1 MILKHYKFLAVPWFC
16 FSNFRLNCWHIVWP
30 HQLSTGSGPA
40 VEFEENE
47 VGIRPTS
54 QFSPP
59 SETFRSFSDPLHE
72 IKTKIETKKTT
83 RMSLLASS
91 DYFAAECLV
100 SISSGP
106 VLHRPTPVAPT
117 SQPAPV
123 GLHPGELDGSSEDR
137 EVRETLRLEG
147 TNMMTVAG
155 ILTDLHSKF
164 RPMSAYSE
172 SSNSSCGGESGY
184 TTLSDPTTPTMTPS
198 ATPVPGQQQQHL
210 RGPGGVGP
218 PRSPVKRHQCTF
230 DGCDRVYGKSS
241 HLKAH
246 IRTHTGT
253 QLPLDYISTL
263 WNILASFI
271 QPHRIPSS
279 LLLFLPTLTTR

>member
-1 MILKHYKFLAVPWFC
+1 
-16 FSNFRLNCWHIVWP
+16 
-30 HQLSTGSGPA
+30 
-40 VEFEENE
+40 
-47 VGIRPTS
+47 
-54 QFSPP
+54 
-59 SETFRSFSDPLHE
+59 
-72 IKTKIETKKTT
+72 
-83 RMSLLASS
+83 MSLTASS

-106 VLHRPTPVAPT
+106 VLHRPTPVAPA
-117 SQPAPV
+117 SQSATV
-123 GLHPGELDGSSEDR
+123 GLLPGEADGSSEDR

-147 TNMMTVAG
+147 ANMMVVAG
-155 ILTDLHSKF
+155 ILTDLHGKF

-198 ATPVPGQQQQHL
+198 ATPVPGQQQQQHL
-210 RGPGGVGP
+210 RRGGGGAGA

-253 QLPLDYISTL
+253 ETTTTASHQLQFAGCVSNTLLST
-263 WNILASFI
+263 
-271 QPHRIPSS
+271 Q
-279 LLLFLPTLTTR
+279 

>member
-1 MILKHYKFLAVPWFC
+1 
-16 FSNFRLNCWHIVWP
+16 
-30 HQLSTGSGPA
+30 
-40 VEFEENE
+40 
-47 VGIRPTS
+47 
-54 QFSPP
+54 
-59 SETFRSFSDPLHE
+59 
-72 IKTKIETKKTT
+72 
-83 RMSLLASS
+83 MSLTASS

-100 SISSGP
+100 SFSSGP
-106 VLHRPTPVAPT
+106 VLHRPTPVVHA
-117 SQPAPV
+117 SQPTTV
-123 GLHPGELDGSSEDR
+123 GLLPGEPDGSSEDR

-147 TNMMTVAG
+147 ANMMAVAG
-155 ILTDLHSKF
+155 ILTDLHGKF

-198 ATPVPGQQQQHL
+198 ATPVPGQQL
-210 RGPGGVGP
+210 RAGGGGVGP

-253 QLPLDYISTL
+253 GEHFFFFL
-263 WNILASFI
+263 
-271 QPHRIPSS
+271 SS
-279 LLLFLPTLTTR
+279 DHMFVRRGELGPNLGLVGSAHAPYCCQKI

>member
-1 MILKHYKFLAVPWFC
+1 
-16 FSNFRLNCWHIVWP
+16 
-30 HQLSTGSGPA
+30 
-40 VEFEENE
+40 
-47 VGIRPTS
+47 
-54 QFSPP
+54 
-59 SETFRSFSDPLHE
+59 
-72 IKTKIETKKTT
+72 
-83 RMSLLASS
+83 MSLAASS

-100 SISSGP
+100 SFSSGP
-106 VLHRPTPVAPT
+106 VLHRPTPVVHA
-117 SQPAPV
+117 SQPTTV
-123 GLHPGELDGSSEDR
+123 GLLPGEPDGSSEDR

-147 TNMMTVAG
+147 ANMMAVAG
-155 ILTDLHSKF
+155 ILTDLHGKF

-198 ATPVPGQQQQHL
+198 ATPVPAQQL
-210 RGPGGVGP
+210 RGGGGGAAP

-253 QLPLDYISTL
+253 ESAFTGRSHVRHVR
-263 WNILASFI
+263 AHS
-271 QPHRIPSS
+271 PSLGRLGDAHAHS
-279 LLLFLPTLTTR
+279 VTRRSDATFGK

>member
-1 MILKHYKFLAVPWFC
+1 
-16 FSNFRLNCWHIVWP
+16 
-30 HQLSTGSGPA
+30 
-40 VEFEENE
+40 
-47 VGIRPTS
+47 
-54 QFSPP
+54 
-59 SETFRSFSDPLHE
+59 
-72 IKTKIETKKTT
+72 
-83 RMSLLASS
+83 MSLATSP

-106 VLHRPTPVAPT
+106 VLHRPTPVAPV
-117 SQPAPV
+117 SQPATP
-123 GLHPGELDGSSEDR
+123 GLPFGEPDGSNEDR
-137 EVRETLRLEG
+137 EVRETLKLEG
-147 TNMMTVAG
+147 SNLMTVAS

-198 ATPVPGQQQQHL
+198 ATPVPGQQQA
-210 RGPGGVGP
+210 GGAGL

-253 QLPLDYISTL
+253 ESRLHTSVVLVITLYIHIFQLFDVLFEKRRFGELKRGHKERKPKTNSPL
-263 WNILASFI
+263 IL
-271 QPHRIPSS
+271 
-279 LLLFLPTLTTR
+279 TKK

>member
-1 MILKHYKFLAVPWFC
+1 
-16 FSNFRLNCWHIVWP
+16 
-30 HQLSTGSGPA
+30 
-40 VEFEENE
+40 
-47 VGIRPTS
+47 
-54 QFSPP
+54 
-59 SETFRSFSDPLHE
+59 
-72 IKTKIETKKTT
+72 
-83 RMSLLASS
+83 MSLTASS

-106 VLHRPTPVAPT
+106 VLHRPTPVAPA
-117 SQPAPV
+117 SQPATM
-123 GLHPGELDGSSEDR
+123 GLLPGEPDGSSEDR

-147 TNMMTVAG
+147 ANMMAVAG
-155 ILTDLHSKF
+155 ILTDLHGKF

-198 ATPVPGQQQQHL
+198 ATPVPAQQH
-210 RGPGGVGP
+210 RGGGGGAGGVGA

-246 IRTHTGT
+246 IRTHTGMKC
-253 QLPLDYISTL
+253 PAPPAPIPGIDYCCVVVAMISEL
-263 WNILASFI
+263 WNASCSLFFYDI
-271 QPHRIPSS
+271 GLHFSPSKRSIFLTSTRVGTVTWPNMSGKKGRTKKAPLLES
-279 LLLFLPTLTTR
+279 LTKK

>member
-1 MILKHYKFLAVPWFC
+1 
-16 FSNFRLNCWHIVWP
+16 
-30 HQLSTGSGPA
+30 
-40 VEFEENE
+40 
-47 VGIRPTS
+47 
-54 QFSPP
+54 
-59 SETFRSFSDPLHE
+59 
-72 IKTKIETKKTT
+72 
-83 RMSLLASS
+83 MSLTASS

-106 VLHRPTPVAPT
+106 VLHRPTPVAPA
-117 SQPAPV
+117 SQSATV
-123 GLHPGELDGSSEDR
+123 GLLPGEADGSSEDR

-147 TNMMTVAG
+147 ANMMVVAG
-155 ILTDLHSKF
+155 ILTDLHGKF

-198 ATPVPGQQQQHL
+198 ATPVPGQQQQQHL
-210 RGPGGVGP
+210 RRGGGGAGA

-246 IRTHTGT
+246 IRTHTGERPFPCT
-253 QLPLDYISTL
+253 WPDCEKKFARSDELARHTRTHTGEKRFLCPLCDKRFMRSDHLIKHARRHPDFQPSMLGRNKGTSSASSPPVSTD
-263 WNILASFI
+263 
-271 QPHRIPSS
+271 
-279 LLLFLPTLTTR
+279 

>member
-1 MILKHYKFLAVPWFC
+1 
-16 FSNFRLNCWHIVWP
+16 
-30 HQLSTGSGPA
+30 
-40 VEFEENE
+40 
-47 VGIRPTS
+47 
-54 QFSPP
+54 
-59 SETFRSFSDPLHE
+59 
-72 IKTKIETKKTT
+72 
-83 RMSLLASS
+83 MSWTASS

-106 VLHRPTPVAPT
+106 VLHRPTPVAPA
-117 SQPAPV
+117 SQSATV
-123 GLHPGELDGSSEDR
+123 GLLPGEPDGSSEDR

-147 TNMMTVAG
+147 ANMMAVAG
-155 ILTDLHSKF
+155 ILTDLHGKF

-198 ATPVPGQQQQHL
+198 ATPVPGQQQQL
-210 RGPGGVGP
+210 RGGGGGGVGA

-246 IRTHTGT
+246 IRTHTGMKT
-253 QLPLDYISTL
+253 TTLCFHQHFICHVYSYLTSQLNFVHNLSPLDAVIVHTVTAIISAKYGKCCVLLYFEGLCT
-263 WNILASFI
+263 
-271 QPHRIPSS
+271 SS
-279 LLLFLPTLTTR
+279 VVVPIFSLVQ

>member
-1 MILKHYKFLAVPWFC
+1 MCPFFGLFSRFQSVDTLYGGEGSAGNGWF
-16 FSNFRLNCWHIVWP
+16 
-30 HQLSTGSGPA
+30 
-40 VEFEENE
+40 VEFDENE
-47 VGIRPTS
+47 VRIELTLPLAPPGRFFSLFFFSITNKTS
-54 QFSPP
+54 
-59 SETFRSFSDPLHE
+59 TVTMSF
-72 IKTKIETKKTT
+72 T
-83 RMSLLASS
+83 ASS

-106 VLHRPTPVAPT
+106 VLHRPTPVAPA
-117 SQPAPV
+117 SQPATV
-123 GLHPGELDGSSEDR
+123 GLLPGEPDGSSEDR

-147 TNMMTVAG
+147 ANMMAVAG
-155 ILTDLHSKF
+155 ILTDLHGKF

-198 ATPVPGQQQQHL
+198 ATPVPGQQQQL
-210 RGPGGVGP
+210 RGGGGGGVGA

-253 QLPLDYISTL
+253 E
-263 WNILASFI
+263 
-271 QPHRIPSS
+271 
-279 LLLFLPTLTTR
+279 LTTVSSSHVL

>member
-1 MILKHYKFLAVPWFC
+1 
-16 FSNFRLNCWHIVWP
+16 
-30 HQLSTGSGPA
+30 
-40 VEFEENE
+40 
-47 VGIRPTS
+47 
-54 QFSPP
+54 
-59 SETFRSFSDPLHE
+59 
-72 IKTKIETKKTT
+72 
-83 RMSLLASS
+83 MSLTASS

-106 VLHRPTPVAPT
+106 VLHRPTPVAPAT
-117 SQPAPV
+117 QSATV
-123 GLHPGELDGSSEDR
+123 GLLPGDPDGSSEDR

-147 TNMMTVAG
+147 ANMMTVAG
-155 ILTDLHSKF
+155 ILTDLHGKF

-198 ATPVPGQQQQHL
+198 ATPVPGQQQL
-210 RGPGGVGP
+210 RGGGGGVGA

-253 QLPLDYISTL
+253 ETTTVSLHQQSTCVHTQLAND
-263 WNILASFI
+263 
-271 QPHRIPSS
+271 
-279 LLLFLPTLTTR
+279 

>member
-1 MILKHYKFLAVPWFC
+1 
-16 FSNFRLNCWHIVWP
+16 
-30 HQLSTGSGPA
+30 
-40 VEFEENE
+40 
-47 VGIRPTS
+47 
-54 QFSPP
+54 
-59 SETFRSFSDPLHE
+59 
-72 IKTKIETKKTT
+72 
-83 RMSLLASS
+83 MSMSASS

-106 VLHRPTPVAPT
+106 VLHRPTPVAST
-117 SQPAPV
+117 GQPAPA
-123 GLHPGELDGSSEDR
+123 GLLPGEPDGSSEDR

-198 ATPVPGQQQQHL
+198 ATPVPGQQQYQL
-210 RGPGGVGP
+210 RGSGGVGP
-218 PRSPVKRHQCTF
+218 SRSPVKRHQCTF

-246 IRTHTGT
+246 IRTHTGERPFPCT
-253 QLPLDYISTL
+253 WPDCEKKFARSDELARHTRTHTGEKRFQCPLCDKRFMRSDHLIKHARRHPNFQPSMLGRSRSTTS
-263 WNILASFI
+263 ASN
-271 QPHRIPSS
+271 QVVHN
-279 LLLFLPTLTTR
+279 

>member
-1 MILKHYKFLAVPWFC
+1 
-16 FSNFRLNCWHIVWP
+16 
-30 HQLSTGSGPA
+30 
-40 VEFEENE
+40 
-47 VGIRPTS
+47 
-54 QFSPP
+54 
-59 SETFRSFSDPLHE
+59 
-72 IKTKIETKKTT
+72 
-83 RMSLLASS
+83 MSLTAPS

-100 SISSGP
+100 SFSSGP
-106 VLHRPTPVAPT
+106 VLHRPTPVVPA
-117 SQPAPV
+117 SQPTTV
-123 GLHPGELDGSSEDR
+123 GLLPGEPDGSSEDR

-147 TNMMTVAG
+147 ANMMAVAG
-155 ILTDLHSKF
+155 ILTDLHGKF

-198 ATPVPGQQQQHL
+198 ATPVPGQQL
-210 RGPGGVGP
+210 RGGGGVGP

-253 QLPLDYISTL
+253 ES
-263 WNILASFI
+263 SFI
-271 QPHRIPSS
+271 SRSHASMQLSAARTSVWSGTRTPI
-279 LLLFLPTLTTR
+279 LLPADQTNLGSNLPI

>member
-1 MILKHYKFLAVPWFC
+1 
-16 FSNFRLNCWHIVWP
+16 
-30 HQLSTGSGPA
+30 
-40 VEFEENE
+40 
-47 VGIRPTS
+47 
-54 QFSPP
+54 
-59 SETFRSFSDPLHE
+59 
-72 IKTKIETKKTT
+72 
-83 RMSLLASS
+83 MSLTASS

-106 VLHRPTPVAPT
+106 VLHRPTPVAPAGQ
-117 SQPAPV
+117 SAMV
-123 GLHPGELDGSSEDR
+123 GLLPGEPDGSSEDR

-147 TNMMTVAG
+147 ANMMAVAG
-155 ILTDLHSKF
+155 ILTDLHGKF

-198 ATPVPGQQQQHL
+198 ATPIPGQQQQP
-210 RGPGGVGP
+210 RGVGGGGGVGA

-246 IRTHTGT
+246 IRTHTGERPFPCT
-253 QLPLDYISTL
+253 WPDCEKKFARSDELARHTRTHTGEKRFLCPLCDKRFMRSDHLIKHARRHPDFQPSMLGRNKGST
-263 WNILASFI
+263 
-271 QPHRIPSS
+271 SS
-279 LLLFLPTLTTR
+279 SPYSGSAAQH

>member
-1 MILKHYKFLAVPWFC
+1 
-16 FSNFRLNCWHIVWP
+16 
-30 HQLSTGSGPA
+30 
-40 VEFEENE
+40 
-47 VGIRPTS
+47 
-54 QFSPP
+54 
-59 SETFRSFSDPLHE
+59 
-72 IKTKIETKKTT
+72 
-83 RMSLLASS
+83 MSVTAPS

-106 VLHRPTPVAPT
+106 VLHRPTPRALS
-117 SQPAPV
+117 SQAAGP
-123 GLHPGELDGSSEDR
+123 LPGEPDGSSEDR

-147 TNMMTVAG
+147 ANMMTVAG
-155 ILTDLHSKF
+155 ILTDLHGKF

-198 ATPVPGQQQQHL
+198 ATPVPGQQQL
-210 RGPGGVGP
+210 RGA

-246 IRTHTGT
+246 IRTHTGERPFPCT
-253 QLPLDYISTL
+253 WPNCEKKFARSDELARHTRTHTGEKRFLCPLCDKRFMRSDHLIKHARRHPDFQPSMLGRGKGTP
-263 WNILASFI
+263 SFSN
-271 QPHRIPSS
+271 PSS
-279 LLLFLPTLTTR
+279 QH

>member
-1 MILKHYKFLAVPWFC
+1 
-16 FSNFRLNCWHIVWP
+16 
-30 HQLSTGSGPA
+30 
-40 VEFEENE
+40 
-47 VGIRPTS
+47 
-54 QFSPP
+54 
-59 SETFRSFSDPLHE
+59 
-72 IKTKIETKKTT
+72 
-83 RMSLLASS
+83 MSLTASS

-106 VLHRPTPVAPT
+106 VLHRPTPVAPAS
-117 SQPAPV
+117 SQPATAGP
-123 GLHPGELDGSSEDR
+123 LPGEPDGSSEDR

-147 TNMMTVAG
+147 ANMMAVAG
-155 ILTDLHSKF
+155 ILTDLHGKF

-198 ATPVPGQQQQHL
+198 ATPVPGQQQL
-210 RGPGGVGP
+210 RGGGGGGGGGGGVGP

-253 QLPLDYISTL
+253 EPAAVRLHQQFTGCVHTRLPPPCTKNSVH
-263 WNILASFI
+263 NFCFI
-271 QPHRIPSS
+271 ARVVVTS
-279 LLLFLPTLTTR
+279 